1 MDCGMRFFMRGQWIF
16 LLLLLFAADNATA
29 QLITVK
35 PGQLNYF
42 TISAPGEAV
51 SGEDFFLQI
60 KVHDNKGNVITN
72 YSDVGKSVKL
82 LSTGSQQ
89 LTPKSVSA
97 ASFIGGVATVKAVY
111 YKAEDISITVK
122 DFSETRSGK
131 SGLIKIKPNTIH
143 HFSIVAPA
151 TVVAGSPIK
160 LRITALDAYENMIGA
175 YNSMGKGAN
184 VSTSGTSKV
193 SPNFIPASSFIGGV
207 ANLTFTYNKAENIT
221 INLSEKDRP
230 DISKSNRIAI
240 NPASL
245 DRFVVTTGGVAVAG
259 EPFAIKI
266 KAVDAYDNVVSNYN
280 TTGKNVIL
288 ASSGSGDLTP
298 NVVAA
303 SSFVDGLANI
313 NVRYDK
319 AESFSVNVY
328 QEGMQGA
335 PARRVVAPVAA
346 PVVEEK
352 GIDVAVP
359 PVVEERPVV
368 ERAPVQELTPVPAQE
383 ERVPAED
390 DFSDMLIVD

>member
-1 MDCGMRFFMRGQWIF
+1 MNFGIRFFIRGQWAF

-42 TISAPGEAV
+42 AISAPGDAV

-60 KVHDNKGNVITN
+60 KAHDNKGNVITN

-82 LSTGSQQ
+82 ISTGTQQ

-122 DFSETRSGK
+122 DFSGSRSGK

-143 HFSIVAPA
+143 HFSIVAP
-151 TVVAGSPIK
+151 TSVVAGSPIK
-160 LRITALDAYENMIGA
+160 LRITSLDAYENVIGA

-193 SPNFIPASSFIGGV
+193 SPNFIPSSSFTGGV
-207 ANLTFTYNKAENIT
+207 ADLTFTYNKAENIT

-245 DRFVVTTGGVAVAG
+245 DRFVVTTGGVAIAG

-266 KAVDAYDNVVSNYN
+266 KAVDAYDNVISNYN

-288 ASSGSGDLTP
+288 ASSGAGELTP
-298 NVVAA
+298 NVVTA
-303 SSFVDGLANI
+303 SSFVDGLANVK
-313 NVRYDK
+313 VRYDK

-335 PARRVVAPVAA
+335 PKRNIAA
-346 PVVEEK
+346 PVQTPIKENK
-352 GIDVAVP
+352 RIDVVVSPTVEQPSVRDVQPVP
-359 PVVEERPVV
+359 SKQE
-368 ERAPVQELTPVPAQE
+368 ERAPVA
-383 ERVPAED
+383 AED
-390 DFSDMLIVD
+390 DFSDMLILD